1 MTYPPQ
7 GSGVDDPVAD
17 PYIESF
23 YTHFGATDAFW
34 ATSVTGNGTA
44 THVTAFNHYLSQ
56 TVGVGAIGY
65 SRLYSVR
72 NYSLNSH
79 SSIMNWVVRA
89 HTTGVGGVRKTCIGM
104 KAVTTTASLLD
115 SVMFFCDSTGQWSTV
130 TGGAASST
138 SNNIAAI
145 SDNDLLTIV
154 VDASEAKFYVN
165 GTLVQSHTTNISIAD
180 LYTVGLVIAEDAN
193 VTTTRTLQI
202 EMMNWEEH
210 Y

>member
-7 GSGVDDPVAD
+7 GSGAVDAVAD

-34 ATSVTGNGTA
+34 ATSVTGNGTVS
-44 THVTAFNHYLSQ
+44 HVTAFNHYLSQ
-56 TVGVGAIGY
+56 TVGIGAIGY

-72 NYSLNSH
+72 SYSLNSN
-79 SSIMNWVVRA
+79 SFIMNLIVRT

-104 KAVTTTASLLD
+104 KKSSVDASLVD
-115 SVMFFCDSTGQWSTV
+115 AIMFFCDSTGQWSTV
-130 TGGAASST
+130 TADAGAST

-145 SDNDLLTIV
+145 SDEDLLTIEC
-154 VDASEAKFYVN
+154 DSSEARFYVN
-165 GTLVQSHTTNISIAD
+165 GTLVQTHTTNISTD
-180 LYTVGLVIAEDAN
+180 TLHTVGLVIAEDVN

-202 EMMNWEEH
+202 HMMNWEKH